1 MPQKN
6 TQKHVFWGLPKNIE
20 KHQGAGRGGVG
31 DWDLRGGKRSRESGE
46 TRRTMSA
53 LNPDR
58 ASRQRDIAIGAAV
71 FEGPAVTL
79 ASNAGAPA
87 AAPLASN
94 QPAQAAA
101 CAPAAL
107 TALTVSRTAHK
118 QRTGHARA
126 ALHARQTLEPFPPRF
141 RERKLRQKKMNLP
154 LPCRKSRLCSSSCPC
169 EKPGST
175 WRSTLSEVFALP
187 CEKLYI

>member
-1 MPQKN
+1 MV
-6 TQKHVFWGLPKNIE
+6 TYRCMLPAYR
-20 KHQGAGRGGVG
+20 QYRYTGGAGNNTHHNTLNILSGRGPCIMFNTVLLLYLFCVFGIMYCATLTRVRARRLKKLSLLII
-31 DWDLRGGKRSRESGE
+31 WPPFI

-94 QPAQAAA
+94 
-101 CAPAAL
+101 
-107 TALTVSRTAHK
+107 
-118 QRTGHARA
+118 
-126 ALHARQTLEPFPPRF
+126 
-141 RERKLRQKKMNLP
+141 
-154 LPCRKSRLCSSSCPC
+154 
-169 EKPGST
+169 
-175 WRSTLSEVFALP
+175 
-187 CEKLYI
+187 

>member
-1 MPQKN
+1 MFLGLKKN
-6 TQKHVFWGLPKNIE
+6 TK
-20 KHQGAGRGGVG
+20 KHQGAGRGGGV

-94 QPAQAAA
+94 QPQAAA
-101 CAPAAL
+101 CAPESCLLSNACASAMPWL
-107 TALTVSRTAHK
+107 
-118 QRTGHARA
+118 
-126 ALHARQTLEPFPPRF
+126 P
-141 RERKLRQKKMNLP
+141 MN
-154 LPCRKSRLCSSSCPC
+154 
-169 EKPGST
+169 T
-175 WRSTLSEVFALP
+175 RS
-187 CEKLYI
+187 

>member
-1 MPQKN
+1 MSAETRTTLDGKN
-6 TQKHVFWGLPKNIE
+6 STAPEKTLKKHVFLGLKKTLKNTR
-20 KHQGAGRGGVG
+20 GLGGGGV

-107 TALTVSRTAHK
+107 TALTVSRTAHSS
-118 QRTGHARA
+118 ARA
-126 ALHARQTLEPFPPRF
+126 THAQHCMRAKLSSPFR
-141 RERKLRQKKMNLP
+141 
-154 LPCRKSRLCSSSCPC
+154 
-169 EKPGST
+169 PGSESGSSG
-175 WRSTLSEVFALP
+175 RRR
-187 CEKLYI
+187 